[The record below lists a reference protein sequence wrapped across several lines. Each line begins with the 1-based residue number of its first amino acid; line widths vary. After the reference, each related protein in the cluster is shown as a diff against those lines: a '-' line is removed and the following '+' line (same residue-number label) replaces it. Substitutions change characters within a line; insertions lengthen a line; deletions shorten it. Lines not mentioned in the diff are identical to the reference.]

1 MTFSEN
7 DMGKKIILDT
17 DLGDD
22 IDDALALLLLLKTDA
37 ELIGVTTVFRNTPL
51 RARLAKRILSLA
63 GREDIP
69 VYAGYGKPLAAD
81 ADENATFVQY
91 TPELKEKRYA
101 PDNRDERNGAEAAE
115 FLLRAARKYGGQL
128 TVLAIG
134 PYTNLAKAYLADP
147 EAFSE
152 CNIVLMGGCFYEQ
165 FIEYNVAMDPEACDV
180 LIRSELPLKFIGA
193 DVTWKAQLDDG
204 QTAAVLAL
212 ESPDLKGYCAQLV
225 RLWKKG
231 CWFNPVLHDPLA
243 AYFATDE
250 TICEMEEVW
259 AEVELK
265 GEHTRG
271 MTANMDHFYKY
282 LEHKT
287 EGKRRVLCAK
297 SVDEKRFIRIFL
309 EKTFGF

>member
-1 MTFSEN
+1 MS
-7 DMGKKIILDT
+7 KKIILDT
-17 DLGDD
+17 DIGDD
-22 IDDALALLLLLKTDA
+22 IDDALALLLLLKLDV

-63 GREDIP
+63 GKTDVP
-69 VYAGYGKPLAAD
+69 VYAGYGDPLAHGAD
-81 ADENATFVQY
+81 RNATFVQY
-91 TPELKEKRYA
+91 TSELENEAYA
-101 PDNRDERNGAEAAE
+101 PDNRDERDGGEAVK
-115 FLLRAARKYGGQL
+115 FLIGAARKYGDQL

-147 EAFSE
+147 AAFSE

-165 FIEYNVAMDPEACDV
+165 FIEYNAATDPEACDI
-180 LIRSELPLKFIGA
+180 LLRSELPLKFIGA
-193 DVTWKAQLDDG
+193 DVTWKAQLDDE

-271 MTANMDHFYKY
+271 LTANKDHFYKY

-297 SVDEKRFIRIFL
+297 NVDEKRFIRVFL

>member
-1 MTFSEN
+1 MS
-7 DMGKKIILDT
+7 KKIILDT

-22 IDDALALLLLLKTDA
+22 IDDALALLFLLKLDA

-63 GREDIP
+63 GRGGIP
-69 VYAGYGKPLAAD
+69 VYAGYGKPLAAN
-81 ADENATFVQY
+81 ADETAVFVQY
-91 TPELKEKRYA
+91 TPELESEEYA
-101 PDNRDERNGAEAAE
+101 PDNRDERNGVEAAE

-128 TVLAIG
+128 TILAIG
-134 PYTNLAKAYLADP
+134 PYTNLAKAYLSDP
-147 EAFSE
+147 SAFDG

-165 FIEYNVAMDPEACDV
+165 FIEYNAAMDPEACDV
-180 LIRSELPLKFIGA
+180 LLRSDLPLKFIGA
-193 DVTWKAQLDDG
+193 DVTWKAQLDDE

-212 ESPDLKGYCAQLV
+212 GAPGLTGYCAQLV
-225 RLWKKG
+225 RLWKKE

-243 AYFATDE
+243 AYFVTDE
-250 TICEMEEVW
+250 SICEMEEVW
-259 AEVELK
+259 TEIELK

-297 SVDEKRFIRIFL
+297 RVDEKRFIRIFL
-309 EKTFGF
+309 EKTFGL